1 MQRISFSQRPDA
13 LDKIRTAGL
22 TGDARSDER
31 PGTNPLLENILSEG
45 GEDFFQYLTWIGLAK
60 EQDLMVLSSVQH
72 YHYDHN
78 DLLGIKALVNLKK
91 LNQIRHPDSFL
102 HTLFRIMPSNA
113 YFAGYFKS
121 NPKGARRSKFSRAL
135 RFLCG
140 LVKHLNPGH
149 ETCISRKIAKG
160 LLEGN
165 GFKVLDM
172 TEINGITYFWA
183 QNCRVPGE

>member
-1 MQRISFSQRPDA
+1 MQRISFSQRTDA
-13 LDKIRTAGL
+13 LEKIRTAGL
-22 TGDARSDER
+22 NGNVRSNERTGI
-31 PGTNPLLENILSEG
+31 NPLLENILSEG

-60 EQDLMVLSSVQH
+60 EPDLMVLSSVQH

-78 DLLGIKALVNLKK
+78 DLIGIKALINLKK

-102 HTLFRIMPSNA
+102 HTLFRIMPANT
-113 YFAGYFKS
+113 YFAGYFKR
-121 NPKGARRSKFSRAL
+121 NPHGARSSIYSRSL
-135 RFLCG
+135 RFLSE
-140 LVKHLNPGH
+140 LVKHLNPGS
-149 ETCISRKIAKG
+149 ETYLSGKIVKG

-183 QNCRVPGE
+183 QNCRRPGE